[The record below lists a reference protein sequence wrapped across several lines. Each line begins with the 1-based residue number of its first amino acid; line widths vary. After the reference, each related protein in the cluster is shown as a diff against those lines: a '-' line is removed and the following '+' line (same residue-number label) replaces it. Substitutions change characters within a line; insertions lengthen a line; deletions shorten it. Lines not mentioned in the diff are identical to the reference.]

1 MIAHNS
7 RRMLHNTSIMSWD
20 ESLKKVATA
29 RAEVLANHQTL
40 SNDPDT
46 TYGENIFKY
55 CETVTNLCEVATEQW

>member
-7 RRMLHNTSIMSWD
+7 RRMLHNTSIISWD
-20 ESLKKVATA
+20 ESLEKVAVS
-29 RAEVLANHQTL
+29 RANVLANAQTL

-46 TYGENIFKY
+46 TYGESTFKY